1 MRRAKRMTIIVMAA
15 ALATTLLASAFPAAA
30 QTFDPRC
37 GGEALQRIDSD
48 LFVCIGGSSGFF
60 CPEGFVEVPV
70 PEDPVPPEGGV
81 LEGGTDPSVLDPSFL
96 CAPEPSDS
104 DGGDSGGG
112 DNGDGG
118 GHSGGGGGSGSSGGG
133 SGGSGGGSAPIT
145 QDVVQESEA
154 GQMHQ
159 NFDIS

>member
-1 MRRAKRMTIIVMAA
+1 MTIIVMAA
-15 ALATTLLASAFPAAA
+15 ALVTTLLASAFPAAA

-96 CAPEPSDS
+96 CAPKSSDS
-104 DGGDSGGG
+104 NGGDSGGG
-112 DNGDGG
+112 DNGSSAGG
-118 GHSGGGGGSGSSGGG
+118 YSGGSGGSSGGGGSGGNGGG
-133 SGGSGGGSAPIT
+133 ATPIT
-145 QDVVQESEA
+145 QDSMQRSEA
-154 GQMHQ
+154 GEYNQKVEV
-159 NFDIS
+159 S

>member
-1 MRRAKRMTIIVMAA
+1 MRRVKRMTIIVMAA
-15 ALATTLLASAFPAAA
+15 ALVTTLLASAFPAAA

-48 LFVCIGGSSGFF
+48 LFVCIGGTSGFF

-112 DNGDGG
+112 DSGDGDSGDGGG
-118 GHSGGGGGSGSSGGG
+118 GHSGGGGG